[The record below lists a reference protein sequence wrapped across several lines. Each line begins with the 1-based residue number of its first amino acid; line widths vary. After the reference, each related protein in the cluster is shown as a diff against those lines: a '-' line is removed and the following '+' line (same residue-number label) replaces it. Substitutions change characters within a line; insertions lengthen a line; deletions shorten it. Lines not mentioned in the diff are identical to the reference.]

1 MLTQTLQNVYIRDLN
16 KLKQEL
22 ELYVNE
28 AVIWKTQKQIANS
41 AGNLCLHLVGN
52 LNTYIGATLG
62 KTGYIRNRDLEFSQK
77 DVTRKE
83 LIQKVEATISM
94 IEKVLPTISEAKI
107 QQEYPMLVLAEKTTT
122 EYFLVHLAA
131 HLSYH
136 LGQVNYHRRLLDN
149 ENR

>member
-1 MLTQTLQNVYIRDLN
+1 MLTQTLQNIYVRDLN

-22 ELYVNE
+22 ELYANE
-28 AVIWKTQKQIANS
+28 AVIWKTDKQIANS

-62 KTGYIRNRDLEFSQK
+62 KTGYIRNRDLEFTLK
-77 DVTRKE
+77 DIAREE
-83 LIQKVEATISM
+83 LIQKVEATIRM
-94 IEKVLPTISEAKI
+94 IENVLPTISAATI
-107 QQEYPMLVLAEKTTT
+107 QQEYPMLVLAEKTST

-136 LGQVNYHRRLLDN
+136 LGQVNYHRRLLDTASS
-149 ENR
+149 

>member
-1 MLTQTLQNVYIRDLN
+1 MLTQTLQKLYIRDLN

-28 AVIWKTQKQIANS
+28 AVIWKTEKQIANS

-77 DVTRKE
+77 DVARKE
-83 LIQKVEATISM
+83 LIEKVEATIRM
-94 IEKVLPTISEAKI
+94 IEEVLPTVSEATI
-107 QQEYPMLVLAEKTTT
+107 QQEYPILVLAEKTTT

-131 HLSYH
+131 HLGYH
-136 LGQVNYHRRLLDN
+136 LGQVNYHRRLLDTISK
-149 ENR
+149 

>member
-1 MLTQTLQNVYIRDLN
+1 MLTQTLQKLYVRDLN
-16 KLKQEL
+16 KLKLEL
-22 ELYVNE
+22 ELYVHE
-28 AVIWKTQKQIANS
+28 ADIWKTENQIANS

-62 KTGYIRNRDLEFSQK
+62 NTGYIRNRDLEFSEK
-77 DVTRKE
+77 DVMRKE
-83 LIQKVEATISM
+83 LIQKVDATIRM
-94 IEKVLPTISEAKI
+94 IEKVLPTVSEVTI
-107 QQEYPMLVLAEKTTT
+107 QQEYPILVLAEKTST

-149 ENR
+149 Q

>member
-1 MLTQTLQNVYIRDLN
+1 MLTQTLQKLYVRDLN

-28 AVIWKTQKQIANS
+28 AAIWKIEKQIANT

-77 DVTRKE
+77 DVTRNE
-83 LIQKVEATISM
+83 LIQKVEATIRM
-94 IEKVLPTISEAKI
+94 IEEVLPTVSEATI
-107 QQEYPMLVLAEKTTT
+107 QQEYPMLVLAEKTST

-136 LGQVNYHRRLLDN
+136 LGQVNYHRRLLDTPSK
-149 ENR
+149 

>member
-1 MLTQTLQNVYIRDLN
+1 MLSQTLQALYVRDLK

-22 ELYVNE
+22 ELYKNE
-28 AVIWKTQKQIANS
+28 ADIWKIEKQIANP

-62 KTGYIRNRDLEFSQK
+62 NTGYIRHRDLEFSLR
-77 DVTRKE
+77 DVPRKE
-83 LIQKVEATISM
+83 LIEKVDGTISM
-94 IEKVLPTISEAKI
+94 IEKVMPAVSDEKMRE
-107 QQEYPMLVLAEKTTT
+107 EYPLLVLAEKTST

-136 LGQVNYHRRLLDN
+136 LGQVNYHRRLVQ
-149 ENR
+149 

>member
-1 MLTQTLQNVYIRDLN
+1 MLNQVLQTLYIRDLN

-28 AVIWKTQKQIANS
+28 AVIWKTEKQIANS

-62 KTGYIRNRDLEFSQK
+62 GTGYIRNRDLEFSQK
-77 DVTRKE
+77 DVSREE
-83 LIQKVEATISM
+83 LIQKVEATIRV
-94 IEKVLPTISEAKI
+94 IENVLPTVSETTM
-107 QQEYPMLVLAEKTTT
+107 QQEYPMLVLAEKTST

-136 LGQVNYHRRLLDN
+136 LGQVNYHRRLLDSAK
-149 ENR
+149 